1 MEPDINYII
10 QQSLKGDK
18 NSQEILIERLKP
30 LIYKNIYKYWNP
42 GDLVVEDMVQ
52 EGYIVILKSL
62 SSFDK
67 NRNVHYLYYIKTK
80 LVYFYKNQNKKT
92 KNSRN
97 EISLYK
103 HIDEGIPSLEE
114 TIKSSL
120 NLLEDAIAK
129 EEKYEL
135 MKSIKSLTVQE
146 QEIIYSYYFLE
157 QPMIAISKVLNIKY
171 QTALLKKRS
180 ALKKLKKYMYSR
192 G

>member
-42 GDLVVEDMVQ
+42 GDTIIEDMVQ
-52 EGYIVILKSL
+52 EGNIEILKSL
-62 SSFDK
+62 TSFDK
-67 NRNVHYLYYIKTK
+67 NRNAHYLYYIKTK
-80 LVYFYKNQNKKT
+80 LLYFYKNQYRKT

-97 EISLYK
+97 EKSLYE
-103 HIDEGIPSLEE
+103 HIDEEVPSLEE

-120 NLLEDAIAK
+120 NLLDYIIAQ
-129 EEKYEL
+129 EEKYNL
-135 MKSIKSLTVQE
+135 MKSIKSLTLEE

-157 QPMIAISKVLNIKY
+157 QPMIVISEVLNIKY
-171 QTALLKKRS
+171 QTALFKKRS
-180 ALKKLKKYMYSR
+180 ALKKLKKHMYSR